1 MPGENEKVQAFA
13 PQGIENAGVDIS
25 FTVPANGW
33 SENSP
38 YTYTWTNSNILSNSR
53 VTVGFASGN
62 SSTDVIY
69 LDCEKV
75 TGGIQL
81 TSSVKP
87 SAALYLV
94 AHIINAKM
102 DSYADVHGD
111 MVATDV
117 ITGASN
123 VDEALEDLD
132 SRVDALNSKII
143 PKMPVPITTSTEVFR
158 NDANGFDAHTL
169 ANDGWYRI
177 TIRAGSNGTVIL
189 GTHPT
194 AASMAG
200 VVAFASAPANSM
212 TDFVTFLPSGLR
224 FVCDCSNANDLIS
237 LKKFS

>member
-53 VTVGFASGN
+53 VTVSFASDN

-87 SAALYLV
+87 SSALYLV

-111 MVATDV
+111 MVATDIIAGV
-117 ITGASN
+117 SN
-123 VDEALEDLD
+123 VDEALENLD
-132 SRVDALNSKII
+132 TRVNMLNSKSI
-143 PKMPVPITTSTEVFR
+143 KEMNITGTA
-158 NDANGFDAHTL
+158 NANGD
-169 ANDGWYRI
+169 WVS
-177 TIRAGSNGTVIL
+177 TIPSTTKIISVIGNG
-189 GTHPT
+189 
-194 AASMAG
+194 AS
-200 VVAFASAPANSM
+200 VV
-212 TDFVTFLPSGLR
+212 PSGIYEGKWVFTFFYHAAATQSEPNVALR
-224 FVCDCSNANDLIS
+224 TVTRDTQVNFWVYYI
-237 LKKFS
+237 

>member
-53 VTVGFASGN
+53 VTVGFASNN
-62 SSTDVIY
+62 SSTDVVY

-87 SAALYLV
+87 SSALYLV

-111 MVATDV
+111 MVATDI

-123 VDEALEDLD
+123 VDEALENLD
-132 SRVDALNSKII
+132 TRVDALNSKITFNGTLSGN
-143 PKMPVPITTSTEVFR
+143 VITTAQTV
-158 NDANGFDAHTL
+158 NVG
-169 ANDGWYRI
+169 I
-177 TIRAGSNGTVIL
+177 TFYYNSDQ
-189 GTHPT
+189 PT
-194 AASMAG
+194 
-200 VVAFASAPANSM
+200 NR
-212 TDFVTFLPSGLR
+212 PSG
-224 FVCDCSNANDLIS
+224 CDWGAYWFWKYSSTQCRIMYIDGDHIAFTGINPSTATSITWTI
-237 LKKFS
+237 K